1 MEATHI
7 GHWIGAP
14 LNSLMIEIS
23 SEISNRFD
31 IIEHGKDISILSD
44 SNVSFCFFCYDF
56 NNNND
61 LLESALVISN
71 NLAKNLIIIN
81 KSDTER
87 RTPLNNCIYDSY
99 NVNMKGIDLWLDEL
113 ASKVRLSFSSN
124 HEYLENKQLEPLIL
138 KKNVNKELINT
149 LRYIENNLSD
159 TIREEDV
166 AEKCHYSVTYFS
178 KVFHKA
184 IGISFRDY
192 LCNKRINQAKS
203 MLLTDRSSKVAFI
216 AYQCGYSDV
225 SYFSRIFKKK
235 TGMTPCAF
243 RHIH

>member
-14 LNSLMIEIS
+14 LNSLVTEIS
-23 SEISNRFD
+23 SDISNRFN

-44 SNVSFCFFCYDF
+44 SEVNFCFFCYDDES
-56 NNNND
+56 NQD
-61 LLESALVISN
+61 LLNSALVISN

-81 KSDTER
+81 KSDVER
-87 RTPLNNCIYDSY
+87 RAPIHHSIYDSY
-99 NVNMKGIDLWLDEL
+99 NIHTEGFEDWLNEL
-113 ASKVRLSFSSN
+113 ASKVKLSFSMN
-124 HEYLENKQLEPLIL
+124 HEYLESKNLEPLIL
-138 KKNVNKELINT
+138 KKSVNKELINT

-159 TIREEDV
+159 TIREEDI

-178 KVFHKA
+178 KVFHKS

-203 MLLTDRSSKVAFI
+203 MLISDRSSKVAFI

-225 SYFSRIFKKK
+225 SFFSRIYKKK